1 MSITLIIVAITVLA
15 SIQAFNNLSIFDKF
29 RHAPY
34 IEHRHKEYYRWLT
47 SGFLHVDYIH
57 LAVNMFVFYQFG
69 EAVEGIY
76 QDIFSSELGGSL
88 LFLLMYLTSIVCGD
102 LVTFVKHKDNP
113 YYTAVGASGGVSGVL
128 FAFVLFSPWS
138 EIRLYGI
145 IPLPTIAWGVLYLA
159 YEQWASR
166 NSKDNIG
173 HDAHFFG
180 ALAGMVVTIVL
191 EPKILTYFVDQIVNK
206 SPYW

>member
-1 MSITLIIVAITVLA
+1 MSVTLIIVIITVLV
-15 SIQAFNNLSIFDKF
+15 SLQGFSNVSVFDRL
-29 RHAPY
+29 RHCPY
-34 IEHRHKEYYRWLT
+34 IEHRHKEYYRWIT

-57 LAVNMFVFYQFG
+57 LAINMFVFYQFG
-69 EAVEGIY
+69 GAVEDIY
-76 QDIFSSELGGSL
+76 QGLFGAFGGSL

-113 YYTAVGASGGVSGVL
+113 YYTAVGASGGVSGVV
-128 FAFVLFSPWS
+128 FAFILFNPWA
-138 EIRLYGI
+138 ELALYGI
-145 IPLPTIAWGVLYLA
+145 IPFRAIVGGLLYLA

-180 ALAGMVVTIVL
+180 AIAGVLVTLVL
-191 EPKILTYFVDQIVNK
+191 EPRIFTYFIEQLTNN